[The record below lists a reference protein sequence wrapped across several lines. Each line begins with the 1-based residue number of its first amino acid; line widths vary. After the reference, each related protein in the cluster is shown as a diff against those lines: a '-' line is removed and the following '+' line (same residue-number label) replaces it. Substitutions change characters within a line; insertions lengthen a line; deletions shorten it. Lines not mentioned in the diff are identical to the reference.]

1 MPVIGRTI
9 LFRSCL
15 LVRLGGCALLFV
27 IFVLLSIILRFF
39 GRICP
44 FMLCW
49 PGKIKRG
56 VVSFYFLDLGL
67 VSDVFI
73 RAVIF
78 GGAKV
83 MVYNCNLMKTGK
95 VG

>member
-1 MPVIGRTI
+1 
-9 LFRSCL
+9 
-15 LVRLGGCALLFV
+15 
-27 IFVLLSIILRFF
+27 
-39 GRICP
+39 
-44 FMLCW
+44 MLCW

>member
-1 MPVIGRTI
+1 
-9 LFRSCL
+9 
-15 LVRLGGCALLFV
+15 
-27 IFVLLSIILRFF
+27 
-39 GRICP
+39 
-44 FMLCW
+44 MLCW

-67 VSDVFI
+67 ASDVFI

>member
-1 MPVIGRTI
+1 
-9 LFRSCL
+9 
-15 LVRLGGCALLFV
+15 
-27 IFVLLSIILRFF
+27 
-39 GRICP
+39 
-44 FMLCW
+44 MLCW

-95 VG
+95 VGLYLHGTSTTKKTLNLNRG